1 MQQDFPSIQDDMHVV
16 VEVVALRPTVE
27 FPEAHVV
34 VIVGR
39 RAPAV
44 HVVVVVQGCLVSGKD
59 AKRELTGKVST
70 LSSLSLVYPWPMPV
84 LLSLSGRAVVQSR
97 GRRPHSLW

>member
-27 FPEAHVV
+27 FPEANVV

-44 HVVVVVQGCLVSGKD
+44 HVVVVQGCLVSGKNF
-59 AKRELTGKVST
+59 
-70 LSSLSLVYPWPMPV
+70 
-84 LLSLSGRAVVQSR
+84 
-97 GRRPHSLW
+97 

>member
-16 VEVVALRPTVE
+16 VEMVALRPTVE

-44 HVVVVVQGCLVSGKD
+44 HVVVVQGCLVSGKIFLKMRKENLQ
-59 AKRELTGKVST
+59 ARLAR
-70 LSSLSLVYPWPMPV
+70 Y
-84 LLSLSGRAVVQSR
+84 R
-97 GRRPHSLW
+97 RRPHSLW

>member
-1 MQQDFPSIQDDMHVV
+1 MQQDFPSIQDDVHVVV

-27 FPEAHVV
+27 FPEARVV

-44 HVVVVVQGCLVSGKD
+44 HVVVVVVQSCLVSGKIFLKMRKENLQ
-59 AKRELTGKVST
+59 ARLARYRRYPSST
-70 LSSLSLVYPWPMPV
+70 
-84 LLSLSGRAVVQSR
+84 R
-97 GRRPHSLW
+97 GRCQSCSHSLAERWS